1 MKAKV
6 IGAVVMSL
14 LCTGWSGIAAA
25 DRCKDVTVK
34 VQNNFEHDG
43 EPIQIKVVDFDYY
56 DNGEGKWRE
65 ENWVGNTVI
74 GPGDTRT
81 ITTRNLEYVGD
92 EGGVII
98 RVQFKYVTANNGW
111 SETHHAQS
119 GSFFCKKDGPNSKT
133 VVVEPL

>member
-34 VQNNFEHDG
+34 VQNKFEHDG
-43 EPIQIKVVDFDYY
+43 DPIQIYVTDFDYY
-56 DNGEGKWRE
+56 DDEKGKWRE
-65 ENWVGNTVI
+65 ENWVGNIVV
-74 GPGDTRT
+74 GPGDTKT
-81 ITTRNLEYVGD
+81 IATRNLEYVGD
-92 EGGVII
+92 TGGVIL
-98 RVQFKYVTANNGW
+98 RVQYKYMTAKNGW
-111 SETHHAQS
+111 SEMHNAQS
-119 GSFFCKKDGPNSKT
+119 APFFCKKDGPNSKT